1 MWKNIILDWSGTV
14 VDDLT
19 FVWEST
25 NHVLTHFGR
34 SEITREI
41 FRERFTLPW
50 INFYKEHLAEISRED
65 VNRVFWA
72 KMQEAQVKIPLFPD
86 AMEFFLYC
94 RAQHLPIF
102 ILSTVDEESFWG
114 QSNRLGISPLIRKA
128 YVGVEDKRDE
138 IGKILEENQ
147 LDPAETIMVGD
158 MVHDMEAARSVGISS
173 CAVLSGFDPHTKL
186 VKAKPDLI
194 LRDLSELR
202 VVLHSQQ
209 ILMGRFPVATVGVLI
224 FNSENN
230 VLMLRTAKWSRKWGI
245 PGGKIRLGEPMED
258 AARREI
264 LEEVNLEL
272 DDVRFEMI
280 QDCVNPAEFFKRAH
294 FILLNFTARARPGDV
309 KLNDEAQ
316 EWKWVSLEDALR
328 MDLNRPTRTLIEHYL
343 DRTSCELER

>member
-1 MWKNIILDWSGTV
+1 
-14 VDDLT
+14 
-19 FVWEST
+19 
-25 NHVLTHFGR
+25 
-34 SEITREI
+34 
-41 FRERFTLPW
+41 
-50 INFYKEHLAEISRED
+50 
-65 VNRVFWA
+65 
-72 KMQEAQVKIPLFPD
+72 
-86 AMEFFLYC
+86 
-94 RAQHLPIF
+94 
-102 ILSTVDEESFWG
+102 LSTVDEESFWG
-114 QSNRLGISPLIRKA
+114 QSNRLGTSPLIRKA
-128 YVGVEDKRDE
+128 YVGVEDKREE

-147 LDPAETIMVGD
+147 LDPSETIMVGD
-158 MVHDMEAARSVGISS
+158 MVHDMEAAQSVGVSS
-173 CAVLSGFDPHTKL
+173 CAVLSGFDPHAKL

-209 ILMGRFPVATVGVLI
+209 IMMGRFPVATVGVLI
-224 FNSENN
+224 FNSESQ

-245 PGGKIRLGEPMED
+245 PGGKIRLGEPMEE

-280 QDCVNPAEFFKRAH
+280 QDCVNPPEFFKKAH
-294 FILLNFTARARPGDV
+294 FILLNFTARSLSGEV